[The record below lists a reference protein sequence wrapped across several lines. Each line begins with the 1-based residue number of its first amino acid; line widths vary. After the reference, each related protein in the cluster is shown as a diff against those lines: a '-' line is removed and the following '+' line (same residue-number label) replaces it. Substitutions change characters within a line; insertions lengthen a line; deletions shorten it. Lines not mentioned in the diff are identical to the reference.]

1 MADMHKIWNI
11 DLGTEYREEEL
22 DGRRYIVVPMVM
34 ILEGVHTGSQG
45 PVYYSIDE
53 LAKTPKM
60 WNLKPIVIEH
70 PFRGDTA
77 TDLEVYKRQS
87 VGMVMNTHFTDGKLK
102 AEAWIDIDKALE
114 KCPTILEHIKH
125 RLPMEISTGLFS
137 ELVLEEGVWNG
148 EPYKGRIINIR
159 ADHLAILPQ
168 KQGACSLSDGAG
180 LLINQRQEIDPNE
193 VLNVISTVVNQEYV
207 AGSNVV
213 LDEEARKHLR
223 DNDAKVNTTQ
233 REPEHED
240 KTNNKIEGGSQIQ
253 EFTTPDGFKVT
264 IQAPGNKKFNVPK
277 PDFAAGSS
285 IDYTEDMIEEPEQ
298 EEEPL
303 QDNARIVSKD
313 EVEEGDKDVIELL
326 DQFYNRANKILRTKN
341 HRVALMNR
349 DVVEFSPFDVATE
362 DQLVRGETARYK
374 EDRAPKLYKK
384 QRERQAVQTSYMIP
398 GSSNPN
404 MYMDFAYQRS
414 TEVERQALWSRE
426 LLSRFLADFISI
438 ETDYLDG
445 LRARLAEVEDK
456 ISEESEMTEEGV
468 ELRNELSF
476 LRPEIESVEPSIP
489 QAKKILS
496 GLQNGLTVYPNELLA
511 KATRQSVADIK
522 KAREKEF
529 TYTKSADNDDDG
541 IVQID
546 AGSED
551 SFAPVEVDNKW
562 RFSNV
567 EYKDGR
573 RGFNPRKWYSDI
585 AGFVKQAADMLVEQ
599 GKMAAENA
607 AGISGV
613 AASYATLMIGQ
624 VDFRQR
630 IEEDLRGVPMNIRD
644 RLVSDEE
651 RANVRDAFVKQR
663 DKIDSAKELD
673 TKIDG
678 ALDWLANNAE
688 GGNSIFD
695 KLNSALADVGRAS
708 KNITMR
714 DELRFANDYDLTDY
728 LEFLKSASKDAKKK
742 KRPRS
747 KVANAR
753 DGEDSAWVKDFQSL
767 LDKYNSNSNADQKL
781 LPYQLLL
788 QLPAPDDTEHNL
800 SPTQEKMLAV
810 YQWFSQMGKGSKG
823 NLPLQQARDKQG
835 LEETI
840 STLKEIGG
848 VCASARFQIQH
859 EKEIPGEYK
868 EKLTKLAGVIDNFME
883 YITEY
888 ILPLSEYLD
897 SRKNGIKAVK
907 NEALVVFN
915 ACLCSVC
922 PELYGTLDML
932 WEVLH
937 PFHALPAFKSDMTN
951 EQYDDLSYMA
961 ACLSVF

>member
-180 LLINQRQEIDPNE
+180 LLINQRQEIDHNE

-213 LDEEARKHLR
+213 LDEEARRHLH
-223 DNDAKVNTTQ
+223 DKDAKVTTTQ

-253 EFTTPDGFKVT
+253 EFVTPDGFKVT
-264 IQAPGNKKFNVPK
+264 IQAPGNRKLNVPK

-285 IDYTEDMIEEPEQ
+285 LDYTEDMIEEPEQ

-326 DQFYNRANKILRTKN
+326 DQFYNKANKILRTKN
-341 HRVALMNR
+341 SRVALMNR
-349 DVVEFSPFDVATE
+349 DVAEFTPLDVATE
-362 DQLVRGETARYK
+362 DQLVRRDTVKYLA
-374 EDRAPKLYKK
+374 DRAPKLYKK

-404 MYMDFAYQRS
+404 MYMDFALQRS
-414 TEVERQALWSRE
+414 EQVERQALWSQE

-438 ETDYLDG
+438 ETDYLNE
-445 LRARLAEVEDK
+445 LQARSDEVRKQLPEL
-456 ISEESEMTEEGV
+456 SEVSDEGV
-468 ELRNELSF
+468 ELRSEL
-476 LRPEIESVEPSIP
+476 LLLDDEIQSVESGIP
-489 QAKKILS
+489 QAHKILS
-496 GLQNGLTVYPNELLA
+496 ALQSGLTAVSDELLA
-511 KATRQSVADIK
+511 KQMRRSVEDIK
-522 KAREKEF
+522 KSREKGF
-529 TYTKSADNDDDG
+529 TYSESAEKDDDG
-541 IVQID
+541 ILQID
-546 AGSED
+546 DDSGD
-551 SFAPVEVDNKW
+551 SFKPVEVDSKW

-573 RGFNPRKWYSDI
+573 LGFNPKKWYRDV
-585 AGFVKQAADMLVEQ
+585 ADFVKQAANMLVEQ
-599 GKMAAENA
+599 GKMVAENA
-607 AGISGV
+607 ASISGV
-613 AASYATLMIGQ
+613 AASYATIMIGQ
-624 VDFRQR
+624 EDFRQR
-630 IEEDLRGVPMNIRD
+630 VEEDLRGVPMNIRD
-644 RLVSDEE
+644 RLVSEEE
-651 RANVRDAFVKQR
+651 RESVRDAFIKHR
-663 DKIDSAKELD
+663 DKIDSEKELD

-678 ALDWLANNAE
+678 ALDWLAKNAE

-695 KLNSALADVGRAS
+695 KLNSALADVGSAS
-708 KNITMR
+708 KSMLLR
-714 DELRFANDYDLTDY
+714 DDLRFANEYDLTDY
-728 LEFLKSASKDAKKK
+728 FEFLKSASKDAKE
-742 KRPRS
+742 KRSRS

-753 DGEDSAWVKDFQSL
+753 DDEDSPWVKDFQSL
-767 LDKYNSNSNADQKL
+767 LAKYDSNSDQKQ

-788 QLPAPDDTEHNL
+788 QLPAPDDAEHNL

-810 YQWFSQMGKGSKG
+810 YQWFSQMGKGAKG

-835 LEETI
+835 LEQTI

-848 VCASARFQIQH
+848 ICAAARFQVQH
-859 EKEIPGEYK
+859 EKTIPEAYK
-868 EKLTKLAGVIDNFME
+868 EKLTKLAGVIDNFIE
-883 YITEY
+883 YINEY
-888 ILPLSEYLD
+888 IIPLSEYLD

-907 NEALVVFN
+907 NEVLVVFN

-932 WEVLH
+932 WEVIH
-937 PFHALPAFKSDMTN
+937 PFHALPAFKSDMTD